1 MDRDVKWHSLPIG
14 MQIYNIGSEV
24 SRAIRWKNAENYQR
38 QLNFAIKAIELI
50 GLTKMDPKNV
60 KRFDELN
67 FYQQELID
75 YLFGENMYENTD
87 ESIMK
92 IYDQWEHVIMDSGNG

>member
-1 MDRDVKWHSLPIG
+1 MDRDLNWYAMPIG
-14 MQIYNIGSEV
+14 LQIYNIGSEV
-24 SRAIRWKNAENYQR
+24 SRAIKWKNASNYER
-38 QLNFAIKAIELI
+38 QINFAIKAIELI
-50 GLTKMDPKNV
+50 GLTKRDPKNL

-92 IYDQWEHVIMDSGNG
+92 IYDQWEHVALGA

>member
-1 MDRDVKWHSLPIG
+1 MDRDMNWHSMPIG
-14 MQIYNIGSEV
+14 LQIYNIGSEV
-24 SRAIRWKNAENYQR
+24 GRAIRWKNAANYQR

-50 GLTKMDPKNV
+50 GLTKMDPKNI

-92 IYDQWEHVIMDSGNG
+92 VYDQWEHLALDI

>member
-1 MDRDVKWHSLPIG
+1 L
-14 MQIYNIGSEV
+14 
-24 SRAIRWKNAENYQR
+24 
-38 QLNFAIKAIELI
+38 
-50 GLTKMDPKNV
+50 DPKN
-60 KRFDELN
+60 KRRFDELN

-92 IYDQWEHVIMDSGNG
+92 VYNQWAHLTFCDSCSTIRISDPQTTVSKTPQGIAGQARNDGA